1 MCGVTIPKSY
11 QGESVLPLIEKN
23 NVKWRDDIFLENLF
37 TDQGYP
43 RQEGVRSKQ
52 YKYIRSFSKL
62 NDRNK
67 YVPNLSSKNN
77 EQPIYEELFDVL
89 KDPKEQNNLVGN
101 KNYIKVLNEYRRR
114 CKTLVSELN

>member
-23 NVKWRDDIFLENLF
+23 NVKWRDEIFLENLF

-77 EQPIYEELFDVL
+77 EQPIYEELFDII
-89 KDPKEQNNLVGN
+89 KDPKEQNNLAGD
-101 KNYIKVLNEYRRR
+101 KKYIKILNEYRKK
-114 CKTLVSELN
+114 CKKLVSELN